1 MKPKNEVE
9 QRAHSIYAPSA
20 SARWINCPGSIAL
33 IQQFPEPEDS
43 DSSREGT
50 AAHELGETALLENKE
65 PTEYMGRDFNGYKC
79 DTEMAEAVEVYT
91 TAVRSR
97 FPKGDFEWL
106 IKNVVFIEQRFDM
119 SWLHPGIF
127 GKADCVIYDIDNRT
141 LRVIDYKN
149 GVNVVDPEWNS
160 QLMIYGLGA
169 LHFIWSKQTEITKKA
184 ISVLQMVDTVEL
196 VIVQPNGL
204 NMSEDDYVRTW
215 EISASD
221 LIYWGVH
228 VLKAAIAATLQENA
242 VLRAGKHC
250 KYCPAISGCPEQ
262 AKNALAIAQTEFDNP
277 ILPAPHQMT
286 PEQIVKVMDM
296 AAVFKDWADQV
307 KAFAQHQ
314 MELGV
319 QLPGYK
325 LVQKKSNRKWKDE
338 LDAAAR
344 LTQILGENAYKKKL
358 LSVAQ
363 AEDQLKLIK
372 LKPEE
377 LAGYWEKP
385 DTGLSIAPESDKR
398 RAVPAPGAMDFL
410 HDADWAR

>member
-1 MKPKNEVE
+1 MNQIKNNED
-9 QRAHSIYAPSA
+9 RAHSLYAPSA

-33 IQQFPEPEDS
+33 IPNFPEPEDTE
-43 DSSREGT
+43 SSKQGT
-50 AAHELGETALLENKE
+50 AAHELGETALLEGKE
-65 PTEYMGRDFNGYKC
+65 TTEYMGRDFNGYKC

-91 TAVRSR
+91 TAVRTR
-97 FPKGDFEWL
+97 FPQGNLAEVLKSL
-106 IKNVVFIEQRFDM
+106 VFIEQKFDM
-119 SWLHPGIF
+119 SWLHPGVF
-127 GKADCVIYDIDNRT
+127 GKADCVIYDTDART

-184 ISVLQMVDTVEL
+184 ISVLQMVDNVEL

-204 NMSEDDYVRTW
+204 NLSEEDLVRTW

-242 VLRAGKHC
+242 PLRAGKHC
-250 KYCPAISGCPEQ
+250 KYCPAIAGCPKHAE
-262 AKNALAIAQTEFDNP
+262 NALAIARTEFDNP
-277 ILPAPHQMT
+277 ILPAPHLMT

-296 AAVFKDWADQV
+296 ASSFSDWANAT
-307 KAFAQHQ
+307 KAFAQYQ

-363 AEDQLKLIK
+363 AEDALKLVK
-372 LKPEE
+372 VKPQEI
-377 LAGYWEKP
+377 ADYWEKP

-410 HDADWAR
+410 HDAEWAQ